1 MSLEELREQ
10 NKQLVV
16 EKALECFIENGVD
29 QTKIKDIAKAAKLTE
44 RSIYRYFETKV
55 DIIQAATYL
64 YWAKTLEEKAKAV
77 EECNIGHMTGIEQ
90 ISVLLNMYG
99 SMFNESPKGVRFT
112 IDAEMALY
120 KAGRNK
126 QVLNRP
132 PVRFELSTSP
142 VVMAIQKGLED
153 GSVSPK
159 VDVKELYYNAYD
171 AILGV
176 MQRLSMDTTS
186 ASELDVKN
194 RMEHLCNVFVQ
205 AFKGET
211 AS

>member
-10 NKQLVV
+10 NKQIVV
-16 EKALECFIENGVD
+16 EKALECFMEFGVD

-64 YWAKTLEEKAKAV
+64 YWSKTLEETAREAA
-77 EECNIGHMTGIEQ
+77 ECRLDNMTGIQQ

-99 SMFNESPKGVRFT
+99 SMFSRDPKAVRFT

-132 PVRFELSTSP
+132 PVKFEQSSSP

-153 GSVSPK
+153 GSVSPT

-186 ASELDVKN
+186 AAELNVER
-194 RMEHLCNVFVQ
+194 RMAHLCQVFVQ
-205 AFKGET
+205 AFKGES